1 MLKHIRAKIL
11 FFVGCMLCLFCNGQQ
26 HHATSHNVLY
36 VNSYALGYS
45 WTDSVVTG
53 IQKEMAKNMDVQ
65 IFVEFLDAKRF
76 GQVHFESIFRFLQ
89 RKYQNIKF
97 DVIITSDND
106 ALDFIIKYGDQLA
119 PDVPVVFCGINNIR
133 DYSFPNNRYYGIL
146 DGVDFK
152 TEINMIVKIMPGIRK
167 LYFITDSSTT
177 SLLNLRQIRSLEKEY
192 TGRLEFVYLHNYT
205 LDSLKLAVQNFE
217 PGNAIALINY
227 YNEPH
232 GLPLPVESVYKE
244 LVDLSPVPV
253 FIDFEA
259 LLGYGIAGG
268 VMIKGSD
275 YGRQAAGLALQIIR
289 QSDYIPE
296 KHMILPEE
304 TYFFDYDVLRKYG
317 ISVKNLPSNATTIN
331 LPQKKIRNHSGY
343 IFTLVLVVFL
353 LTAIILL
360 LYFSARKRKKA
371 EKLLSQKM
379 AELQEKNQKLE
390 KSQSRLTEMNNRL
403 EEANNHLASA
413 SEALFQ
419 AKQKSEESEKL
430 KSAFLA
436 NISHQIRTPLNAII
450 GFSTLINEYQ
460 ITEKEKADYLKI
472 ISSSSDQLLGI
483 IDDILDLSKIE
494 SGQLQI
500 RIETFSLQELLIEL
514 TDTFRQVAQTKQID
528 LKISIPDSSGD
539 LTMMTDRSRLKQILG
554 NLLSNAVKFTR
565 KGSVEIGFNLDIPKE
580 IVLYVKDTGIGIR
593 PDDLKKIFSRFWK
606 ADFQE
611 GKMSTGAGVGLAICK
626 KLADAL
632 GAKIWVESDSV
643 SGTTFYIAFQEYMF
657 KKRDESGL
665 NTGTNHLSL
674 NGYCIAIAED
684 EKDNMYLI
692 TRMLRDLDVKII
704 QFQTGKEIVDFFKEG
719 ESMKIDLILM
729 DIKMP
734 VMDGITAA
742 QVIREIKPG
751 IPIIAQTAFALYD
764 ETDKHL
770 LSVFD
775 DYLFKPIKP
784 MLLINKIKKI
794 LAPAPKW

>member
-1 MLKHIRAKIL
+1 MSNHLRTILL
-11 FFVGCMLCLFCNGQQ
+11 FFVSCMLCLFCSGQQ
-26 HHATSHNVLY
+26 HHATSHYVLY
-36 VNSYALGYS
+36 INSYALGYS
-45 WTDSVVTG
+45 WSDSVVTG
-53 IQKEMAKNMDVQ
+53 IQKEMSKNKDVQ

-76 GQVHFESIFRFLQ
+76 GQRHFESIFQFLQ

-97 DVIITSDND
+97 DVVITSDND

-119 PDVPVVFCGINNIR
+119 PHVPVVFCGINNIR
-133 DYSFPNNRYYGIL
+133 DYSFPNDQFYGIL

-167 LYFITDSSTT
+167 LYFITDCSTT
-177 SLLNLRQIRSLEKEY
+177 SLLNLRQIRSLENEY
-192 TGRLEFVYLHNYT
+192 TGRLEFVYLHNYS
-205 LDSLKLAVQNFE
+205 LDSLKQAVEKFE

-227 YNEPH
+227 YNEPD
-232 GLPLPVESVYKE
+232 GLPIPVESVYKE
-244 LVDLSPVPV
+244 LIALSPVPA

-268 VMIKGSD
+268 VMIKGTD
-275 YGRQAAGLALQIIR
+275 YGRQAASLALQFIH
-289 QSDYIPE
+289 QPGHAPE
-296 KHMILPEE
+296 KHTILPEE
-304 TYFFDYDVLRKYG
+304 TYFFDYNVLQKYG
-317 ISVKNLPSNATTIN
+317 VSFKDLPSHANIIN
-331 LPQKKIRNHSGY
+331 LPKNTYRNY
-343 IFTLVLVVFL
+343 FVYVIPIIIFVLL
-353 LTAIILL
+353 LASIILI
-360 LYFSARKRKKA
+360 LYTTARKRKIA
-371 EKLLSQKM
+371 EALLSKKLS
-379 AELQEKNQKLE
+379 ELQEKNLLLE
-390 KSQSRLTEMNNRL
+390 KSQSRLNDMNNRL
-403 EEANNHLASA
+403 EEANSHLAHA

-419 AKQKSEESEKL
+419 AKQKSEESDKL

-450 GFSTLINEYQ
+450 GFSALINEYQ
-460 ITEKEKADYLKI
+460 ITDKEKSDYLKI

-500 RIETFSLQELLIEL
+500 RIETFSLQELFLEL
-514 TDTFRQVAQTKQID
+514 TDTFRQVAQTKKID
-528 LKISIPDSSGD
+528 LKLSIPESSGD
-539 LTMMTDRSRLKQILG
+539 LKMMTDRGRLKQILG
-554 NLLSNAVKFTR
+554 NLLSNSVKFTQ
-565 KGSVEIGFNLDIPKE
+565 KGTVEIGFNLDIPKE

-606 ADFQE
+606 ADFQD

-657 KKRDESGL
+657 KQRDESGL
-665 NTGTNHLSL
+665 NTGSDHLSL

-704 QFQTGKEIVDFFKEG
+704 QFQTGKEVVDFFKEG

-734 VMDGITAA
+734 DMDGITVA
-742 QVIREIKPG
+742 QMIREIKPD
-751 IPIIAQTAFALYD
+751 IPIIAQTAFARYD